1 MKKILSIALAAA
13 LCLCLSVA
21 VFAAGTYSVTII
33 NGMDGSVYD
42 TYEVADG
49 EDLVFTISCSA
60 PCDMGPIAA
69 GDAGSGVT
77 TTVGTI
83 TYSNVTL
90 GGPNQYPTAETV
102 TIAGINADATV
113 TITPNPDEVDSQFP
127 AVTEGEA
134 AGGSSGEASS
144 DEPSGEASG
153 EASSEEPSG
162 EAYPLFDEYKEYLY
176 ETMMQDSFWQGNE
189 ANLRAGL
196 DAAAS
201 PEDESIQNFTGSGA
215 VDQAPAGVVFPMT
228 YAEWYAINGG
238 GSGEADTEQAYKEY
252 LHEWLIAEDAVND
265 TMTED
270 IRENEF
276 MPLIW
281 AGDYTT
287 FPAEMLW
294 NGMLENGSPMT
305 FEEWSAQNG

>member
-1 MKKILSIALAAA
+1 MKKILSIALVAA
-13 LCLCLSVA
+13 LCLCLSA
-21 VFAAGTYSVTII
+21 AAFAAGSYSVTII

-77 TTVGTI
+77 TTVGEI

-102 TIAGINADATV
+102 TIAGIHADATV
-113 TITPNPDEVDSQFP
+113 TITPNPDEVGSVFP
-127 AVTEGEA
+127 VVTEGAA

-144 DEPSGEASG
+144 GEPSG

-162 EAYPLFDEYKEYLY
+162 EASGEEYPLFEEYKQYLLD
-176 ETMMQDSFWQGNE
+176 TMLKDSFWQGNE
-189 ANLRAGL
+189 DLLRTDL
-196 DAAAS
+196 AAAET
-201 PEDESIQNFTGSGA
+201 PYDENIQHFTGSGE

-228 YAEWYAINGG
+228 YDAWYAENGG
-238 GSGEADTEQAYKEY
+238 AAGEGDLEQAYKEY

-281 AGDYTT
+281 AGDYET

-294 NGMLENGSPMT
+294 NGMLENGCPMT
-305 FEEWSAQNG
+305 FEEFVAAQ

>member
-1 MKKILSIALAAA
+1 MKKLISLALVLA
-13 LCLCLSVA
+13 LCLCLSAA
-21 VFAAGTYSVTII
+21 VFAAGDHTVTII
-33 NGMDGSVYD
+33 NGMDGSVAE
-42 TYEVADG
+42 TFTVADG

-69 GDAGSGVT
+69 GEAGAGVT
-77 TTVGTI
+77 TTDGTI

-90 GGPNQYPTAETV
+90 GGPHQYPTAETV
-102 TIAGINADATV
+102 TIAGIKSDATV
-113 TITPNPDEVDSQFP
+113 TVTPNPDEVGSVFP
-127 AVTEGEA
+127 AITEGAA
-134 AGGSSGEASS
+134 AGGASGEASGNPSGEASS
-144 DEPSGEASG
+144 DEP
-153 EASSEEPSG
+153 
-162 EAYPLFDEYKEYLY
+162 YPMFEEYKAYLL
-176 ETMMQDSFWQGNE
+176 ETMLKDPFWQGQE
-189 ANLRAGL
+189 ELLKADL
-196 DAAAS
+196 DAAQT
-201 PEDESIQNFTGSGA
+201 PDDENIQHFTGSGD

-228 YAEWYAINGG
+228 YDEWYAENGASG
-238 GSGEADTEQAYKEY
+238 EPSGEADLEQAYKEY

-294 NGMLENGSPMT
+294 NGMLENGCPMT
-305 FEEWSAQNG
+305 FEEFAAQY

>member
-1 MKKILSIALAAA
+1 MKKILSIALVAA
-13 LCLCLSVA
+13 LCLCLSA
-21 VFAAGTYSVTII
+21 AAFAAGSYSVTII

-77 TTVGTI
+77 TTVGEI

-113 TITPNPDEVDSQFP
+113 TITPNPDEVGSVFP
-127 AVTEGEA
+127 VVTEGAA

-144 DEPSGEASG
+144 GEPSGETSGEASG
-153 EASSEEPSG
+153 EASGEE
-162 EAYPLFDEYKEYLY
+162 YPLFEEYKQYLLD
-176 ETMMQDSFWQGNE
+176 TMLQDSFWQGNE
-189 ANLRAGL
+189 DLLRTDL
-196 DAAAS
+196 AAAET
-201 PEDESIQNFTGSGA
+201 PYDENIQHFTGSGE

-228 YAEWYAINGG
+228 YDAWYAENGG
-238 GSGEADTEQAYKEY
+238 AAGEGDLEQAYKEY

-265 TMTED
+265 TMTEE

-281 AGDYTT
+281 AGDYET

-294 NGMLENGSPMT
+294 NGMLENGCPMT
-305 FEEWSAQNG
+305 FEEFVAAQ